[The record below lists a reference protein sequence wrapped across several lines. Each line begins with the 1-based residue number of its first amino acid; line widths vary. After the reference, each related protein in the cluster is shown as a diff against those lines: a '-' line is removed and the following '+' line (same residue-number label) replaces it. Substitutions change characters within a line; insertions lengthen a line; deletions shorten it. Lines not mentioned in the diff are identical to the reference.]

1 MRCKAPDKQFYRELT
16 DLNAGFL
23 ALITWEGHAP
33 GLSLLGLAPAIRSQ
47 LMALERAQQEF
58 IAETPTLLAGFA
70 QLPATHGVNES
81 PPFRAGMGID
91 TEWRRRAQMFSAGL
105 MTYLWQLAQR
115 DALNAAL
122 CIGASQAQVR
132 RFAELSFRDIQMRT
146 ELAPAELE
154 ARFCRHPRFWPDLIR
169 VTQKGTGIIPR
180 MSRLASIPL
189 AVAEQRPETVRAKN
203 QPVQHW

>member
-1 MRCKAPDKQFYRELT
+1 MRCKAPDKQFYRELA
-16 DLNAGFL
+16 DLNAEFL

-33 GLSLLGLAPAIRSQ
+33 GLSLLGLAPAIRLQ
-47 LMALERAQQEF
+47 LMVLERAQQEF
-58 IAETPTLLAGFA
+58 IAATPTLLAGFA
-70 QLPATHGVNES
+70 QLPTAHGVKES
-81 PPFRAGMGID
+81 PPAQPGID

-122 CIGASQAQVR
+122 CIGASQANVR
-132 RFAELSFRDIQMRT
+132 KFAELSFRDIQART
-146 ELAPAELE
+146 ELATDKLE

-189 AVAEQRPETVRAKN
+189 AVAEQRLETM
-203 QPVQHW
+203 QPKKQPIQHW